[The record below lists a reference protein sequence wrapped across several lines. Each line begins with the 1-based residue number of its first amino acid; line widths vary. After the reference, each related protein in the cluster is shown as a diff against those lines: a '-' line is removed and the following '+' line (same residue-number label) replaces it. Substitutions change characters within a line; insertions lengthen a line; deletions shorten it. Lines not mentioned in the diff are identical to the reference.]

1 MNNVVSHLE
10 HFFIILTFE
19 RNCIISTILINTVK
33 DVTSYIA
40 HKCLINIFIKTKK
53 KNTDLKRLKSNT
65 AAAIVIMNL
74 ILLNLLNHF

>member
-53 KNTDLKRLKSNT
+53 KY
-65 AAAIVIMNL
+65 
-74 ILLNLLNHF
+74 